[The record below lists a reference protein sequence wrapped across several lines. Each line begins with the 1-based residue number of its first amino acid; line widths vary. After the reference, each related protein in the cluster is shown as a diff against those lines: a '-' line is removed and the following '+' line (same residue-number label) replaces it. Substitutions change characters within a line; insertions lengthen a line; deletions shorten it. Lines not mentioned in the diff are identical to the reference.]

1 MKWFTRSNRSL
12 KSPEV
17 QNVINHQAL
26 NTPIYMFVKK
36 EDADGK
42 NFYYLGNAHYMK
54 DSAQDTKMPEGKNV
68 VTMHL
73 AMETPVRDDVY
84 RYLVEK

>member
-1 MKWFTRSNRSL
+1 
-12 KSPEV
+12 
-17 QNVINHQAL
+17 
-26 NTPIYMFVKK
+26 
-36 EDADGK
+36 
-42 NFYYLGNAHYMK
+42 
-54 DSAQDTKMPEGKNV
+54 MPEGKNV